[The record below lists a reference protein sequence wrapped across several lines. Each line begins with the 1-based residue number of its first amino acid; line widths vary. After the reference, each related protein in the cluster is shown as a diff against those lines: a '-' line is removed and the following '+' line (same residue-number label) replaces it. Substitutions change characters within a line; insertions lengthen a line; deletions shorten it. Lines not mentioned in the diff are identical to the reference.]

1 MDKKCLKKDFFLGDR
16 PVLSKL
22 YHPCILHT
30 NSFKRSKIKSS
41 QKSLPHR
48 LKMMNITRPG
58 GEGDGGQ
65 SDPIN
70 DYYEK
75 MRTLSTLPP
84 STELSDNLL
93 SFLRVTIIE
102 DTTKFCRRF
111 ESYVLTGH
119 ILFRENGGLI
129 LRGKKNKTL
138 PKGVPQNMTQWVRA
152 LKGVPGYSES
162 MLYTIRDI
170 YYYQVRKLKCIRS
183 LSSHTTSLSIH
194 HPLKLLL
201 PFLPPFIP
209 IIG

>member
-1 MDKKCLKKDFFLGDR
+1 
-16 PVLSKL
+16 
-22 YHPCILHT
+22 
-30 NSFKRSKIKSS
+30 
-41 QKSLPHR
+41 
-48 LKMMNITRPG
+48 MMNITRLG
-58 GEGDGGQ
+58 GEGAGGQ

-70 DYYEK
+70 DHYEK

-84 STELSDNLL
+84 STELVENLEN
-93 SFLRVTIIE
+93 FLCVTSKE
-102 DTTKFCRRF
+102 DATMFCRRF
-111 ESYVLTGH
+111 DGYILIGH

-138 PKGVPQNMTQWVRA
+138 PDGVPRNMTEWVRA

-194 HPLKLLL
+194 HPLTLLL
-201 PFLPPFIP
+201 PFVPPFYTDNRMNS
-209 IIG
+209 GRL